1 MPGFPNNPKKR
12 LLLHDGAH
20 PGIQVSIGIGVT
32 QQQKKKDYC
41 ASSRQLSELSFAHN
55 Q

>member
-1 MPGFPNNPKKR
+1 MPGFPNNPKKL

-32 QQQKKKDYC
+32 QQQKKKGLLC
-41 ASSRQLSELSFAHN
+41 IIKTAQ
-55 Q
+55 